1 MPLYRLLKKADQ
13 FTWMTKA
20 QEAFEKLKAFLAMTP
35 TLVSP
40 EKGEPLLYIVTTTQV
55 VNAVLVVEQEE
66 SGHSHKI

>member
-20 QEAFEKLKAFLAMTP
+20 QEAFEKLKAFLATTL

-40 EKGEPLLYIVTTTQV
+40 EKGELHLL
-55 VNAVLVVEQEE
+55 
-66 SGHSHKI
+66 